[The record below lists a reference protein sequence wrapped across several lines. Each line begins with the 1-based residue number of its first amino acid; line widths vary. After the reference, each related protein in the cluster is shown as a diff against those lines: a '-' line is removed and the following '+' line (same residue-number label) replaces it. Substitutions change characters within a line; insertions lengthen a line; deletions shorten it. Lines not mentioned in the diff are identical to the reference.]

1 MSERVNEWT
10 SEGINELASERV
22 KELTNEG
29 INEWTS
35 EGINE
40 WIKKYFANKQFGTV
54 FVKCLTNRNV
64 FHHKQ
69 RKAQVIV
76 LFNK

>member
-1 MSERVNEWT
+1 MN
-10 SEGINELASERV
+10 
-22 KELTNEG
+22 
-29 INEWTS
+29 
-35 EGINE
+35 
-40 WIKKYFANKQFGTV
+40 KKYFANKQFGTV
-54 FVKCLTNRNV
+54 FVRYLTNRNV